1 MIELKE
7 KIKNIIEGL
16 ILDLKSFFIQEYFK
30 NIIIIWLLIL
40 SLIANLANWIM
51 LKLLVQSVNFPI
63 ILHYNVYFGVD
74 LKGDYRQIFGIPL
87 IGLFLFLVNFILAKH
102 VYKKGERI
110 ACYLLLMATLMMQ
123 VNLIIYSLSII
134 LINY

>member
-1 MIELKE
+1 MIKLKE
-7 KIKNIIEGL
+7 KIKNTIKGL
-16 ILDLKSFFIQEYFK
+16 ILDSKSFFMQEYFR
-30 NIIIIWLLIL
+30 NIIVIWLLIL
-40 SLIANLANWIM
+40 NLVANLANWII
-51 LKLLVQSVNFPI
+51 LKLLIQSVNFPI

-74 LKGDYRQIFGIPL
+74 LRGNYRQIFVIPI
-87 IGLFLFLVNFILAKH
+87 IGLFLFSVNFILAKY
-102 VYKKGERI
+102 VYTKGERI